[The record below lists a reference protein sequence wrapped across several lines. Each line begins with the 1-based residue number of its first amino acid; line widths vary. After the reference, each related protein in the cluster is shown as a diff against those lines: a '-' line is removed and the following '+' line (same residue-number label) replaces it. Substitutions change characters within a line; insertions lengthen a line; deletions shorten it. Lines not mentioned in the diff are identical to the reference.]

1 MADESWPVKRLD
13 GAEWGR
19 VKKILINPRTRKI
32 SHVDVLLTG
41 TRQLVR
47 VAWEHFEVMEEAIF
61 LTDENPPIAADL
73 SLVKQAVAEPTRV
86 ELATE
91 DRWSF

>member
-1 MADESWPVKRLD
+1 MADESWPVKGLD

-19 VKKILINPRTRKI
+19 VRKILIDPRTRKI

-61 LTDENPPIAADL
+61 LTHENPPIAADL
-73 SLVKQAVAEPTRV
+73 SMVQQAVGELTRV
-86 ELATE
+86 EVATE
-91 DRWSF
+91 DRRSF